1 MFLLYNILGIDKT
14 WHLLRWDLSVSKLLT
29 QVLVLV
35 GNYVVSKWFVFT

>member
-1 MFLLYNILGIDKT
+1 MLYNILGIDQV
-14 WHLLRWDLSVSKLLT
+14 WHLLRWDLSISKLLT